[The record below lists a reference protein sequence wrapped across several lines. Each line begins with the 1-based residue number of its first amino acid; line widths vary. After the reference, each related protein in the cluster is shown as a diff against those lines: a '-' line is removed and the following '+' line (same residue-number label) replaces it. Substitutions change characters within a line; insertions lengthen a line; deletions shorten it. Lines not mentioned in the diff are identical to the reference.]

1 MVAAAAV
8 PSNRWSFPA
17 VSRPMSCQPPTGLWM
32 AYQTIGHRNRSF
44 DRLAHGTLRATWA
57 TTTNMPF
64 GLALH
69 QNGSDAPR
77 MGHPPP
83 PRLLHSQASGTRLT
97 DPKRALGCR
106 GQEGLPGPGSRLADR
121 MGGMGREAKQA
132 RALSRVAWVVRL
144 NRPEPHRGP
153 LQNFTLELFRSCKLH
168 IFLCKILI
176 IDIFVV

>member
-1 MVAAAAV
+1 MELYVQLG
-8 PSNRWSFPA
+8 PQ
-17 VSRPMSCQPPTGLWM
+17 QPTCRLDWPYTRMGRM
-32 AYQTIGHRNRSF
+32 
-44 DRLAHGTLRATWA
+44 RLAWVI
-57 TTTNMPF
+57 
-64 GLALH
+64 
-69 QNGSDAPR
+69 
-77 MGHPPP
+77 P
-83 PRLLHSQASGTRLT
+83 PRLLNSQASGTRPT

-132 RALSRVAWVVRL
+132 RAPSRVAWVVRL

-153 LQNFTLELFRSCKLH
+153 WQNFTLELFRSCKLH